1 MGTMCTVIGEC
12 QVGRSSLAGLRG
24 RLVLPGLGLLLLLS
38 VGVAAAAQWVYD
50 DHLTLALSTAVR
62 ADGTRVRADALLPR
76 ETVEAWTDASMAA
89 TDGDGAKNPAFCRSR
104 GYRVR
109 IVVTRDGVP
118 LGSSRHSGGVGPLA
132 DRVGVFTTRVAGHR
146 VWMRSGYVRAEF
158 SHPAGAPPAEYEI
171 TWIVDCRPARSERLR
186 LPADEAAQPEPR
198 EMGLSAR
205 DGRGIY
211 PPGTAPGVPY
221 PFTQAAPPA
230 GRPAEGAGL
239 IVASLS
245 PEEARGHLGLPQNP
259 RGPVLIGWQPDGADC
274 LAWFYGIQDAD
285 ISLRPPPAEVR
296 PLTQGQAAETR
307 STPQT
312 FRLAEGGGAPVA
324 VMTLGPEARLART
337 AVDAVEL
344 VRGALRVS
352 VHGGAVSIGARGE
365 ALVASGLALVEVE
378 VDASRTRAWCLT
390 REIEVGGV
398 RLVSGEMV
406 TIGDAGPVTERF
418 DLSQM
423 RDVFL
428 STCLVAGDN
437 GKTRETPEEEVA
449 RANGVIRD
457 VILCEGLDGAQRPV
471 RPGTVFGAGT
481 PSLTV
486 IVGYRAPGRTRAQ
499 ITVSLL
505 REGVVRTKSTT
516 EVSGSGKF
524 VAVFRPGGNAM
535 YGPGNWQIRL
545 SVDGRPDREI
555 GFTVQE

>member
-1 MGTMCTVIGEC
+1 MGTMCYVIGEGHA
-12 QVGRSSLAGLRG
+12 GRPCRTGLRG
-24 RLVLPGLGLLLLLS
+24 RLVVPGLVLLLLLS
-38 VGVAAAAQWVYD
+38 VGAAAAAQWVYD
-50 DHLTLALSTAVR
+50 DYLTLALSTADR

-89 TDGDGAKNPAFCRSR
+89 TAGEGAKNPGFCKSR

-118 LGSSRHSGGVGPLA
+118 LGSTRHSGGVGPLA
-132 DRVGVFTTRVAGHR
+132 DRVGVFTTRVAGHQ
-146 VWMRSGYVRAEF
+146 VWMRSGHVRAEF
-158 SHPAGAPPAEYEI
+158 SHPAGAPSAEYEI
-171 TWIVDCRPARSERLR
+171 TWIIDCRPARSERLR
-186 LPADEAAQPEPR
+186 LPADEAAQPEPQ
-198 EMGLSAR
+198 EMGLFAR
-205 DGRGIY
+205 DGRGLY

-221 PFTQAAPPA
+221 PFTQVAPPA
-230 GRPAEGAGL
+230 RWPAEGAGL

-245 PEEARGHLGLPQNP
+245 PEEARGYLGLPQSP
-259 RGPVLIGWQPDGADC
+259 RAPVLIGWQPDGADC
-274 LAWFYGIQDAD
+274 LAWFYSVQDAD

-296 PLTQGQAAETR
+296 PLAQGQAAETH
-307 STPQT
+307 SAPQA
-312 FRLAEGGGAPVA
+312 FRLEGSDGAPVA
-324 VMTLGPEARLART
+324 VMALGPEARLART

-352 VHGGAVSIGARGE
+352 VHSGAVTIGARGE
-365 ALVASGLALVEVE
+365 ALVASGLALVEVDE
-378 VDASRTRAWCLT
+378 SRTRAWCLT
-390 REIEVGGV
+390 REIAVGGV

-406 TIGDAGPVTERF
+406 TVGAAGPVTESF

-471 RPGTVFGAGT
+471 NPGTVFGAGT
-481 PSLTV
+481 SSISV
-486 IVGYRAPGRTRAQ
+486 IVGYRTPGRTRAQ
-499 ITVSLL
+499 ITLSLL
-505 REGVVRTKSTT
+505 REGVTKTKSTT

-524 VAVFRPGGNAM
+524 VAAFRAAGDGV
-535 YGPGNWQIRL
+535 YGPGKWQIRL

-555 GFTVQE
+555 DFTVQE